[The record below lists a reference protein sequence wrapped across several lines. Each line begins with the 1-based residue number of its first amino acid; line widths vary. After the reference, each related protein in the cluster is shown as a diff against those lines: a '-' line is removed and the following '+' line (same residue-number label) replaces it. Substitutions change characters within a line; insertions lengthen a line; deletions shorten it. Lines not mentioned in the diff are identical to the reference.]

1 MLGFRLVQYSALAY
15 QILAVTLGWFEYWLS
30 RLVQIPD
37 LTTGFR
43 LVQLLAITL
52 GSNTDCCAWFD
63 TRLSRLVWC
72 LAITLGSI
80 DSYHAWFGAW
90 LDLGFCLSNTGCY
103 AWLVWVL
110 AITLGWFGYWL
121 SRLVQILDQT
131 AGYHVWFNCWLPRLI
146 QLLAVTLGS
155 NTGYYT
161 CCLSHLVQLLPITL
175 GSNTARRVWSD
186 AWLLLGSIL
195 SYHASFSA
203 WF

>member
-1 MLGFRLVQYSALAY
+1 MEDMFTWLSHLVQLLAITLGSMLGFRLVQYSALAY

-37 LTTGFR
+37 LTAGFR

-110 AITLGWFGYWL
+110 AITLGSNTGSNCWL
-121 SRLVQILDQT
+121 SRLVQ
-131 AGYHVWFNCWLPRLI
+131 
-146 QLLAVTLGS
+146 LLA
-155 NTGYYT
+155 
-161 CCLSHLVQLLPITL
+161 ITL
-175 GSNTARRVWSD
+175 GSIAD
-186 AWLLLGSIL
+186 
-195 SYHASFSA
+195 YHARFNC
-203 WF
+203 